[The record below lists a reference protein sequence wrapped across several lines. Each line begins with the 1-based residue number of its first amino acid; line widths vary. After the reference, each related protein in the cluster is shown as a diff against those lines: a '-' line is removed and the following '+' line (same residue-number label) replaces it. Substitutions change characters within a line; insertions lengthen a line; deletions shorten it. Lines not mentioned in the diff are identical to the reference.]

1 MSKVLILIAIML
13 LIISIIGS
21 AVVATQKE
29 NIIEKM
35 NINVFHTLMN
45 VFRIGLAASFICT
58 LILAIII
65 AIPIVVTVMAKKAEK
80 GFIEQRKSRINKSGA
95 KNMQNKDEVIKA
107 LDNLNHSLQ
116 VFTQAAQ
123 SSSSS
128 YNIRNAI
135 QELIDIL
142 HGTADYITDNPDQL
156 NSMRQFLN
164 YYIPTTTKYLQ
175 TYTDLIKRKRNTE
188 SKNITKTLA
197 EIEKIVCEMTELYKT
212 AYDDL
217 FSEKAMDVLAEIA
230 VTKQLL
236 ERDLPI

>member
-1 MSKVLILIAIML
+1 MMKILILIPIFL
-13 LIISIIGS
+13 LIISIAGS
-21 AVVATQKE
+21 VIVEQQKT
-29 NIIEKM
+29 NIILQTSITVYNNLKS
-35 NINVFHTLMN
+35 VFGICL
-45 VFRIGLAASFICT
+45 VASIICT
-58 LILAIII
+58 IVFGIII
-65 AIPIVVTVMAKKAEK
+65 AIPIAITLRAKMAEK
-80 GFIEQRKSRINKSGA
+80 GFIEQRKARINKSGV
-95 KNMQNKDEVIKA
+95 KNIQNKDEVINA
-107 LDNLNHSLQ
+107 LDSLNDSLQ

-135 QELIDIL
+135 LELIDIL

-164 YYIPTTTKYLQ
+164 YYIPTTTKYLK
-175 TYTDLIKRKRNTE
+175 TYIDLVKRKRNTE

-197 EIEKIVCEMTELYKT
+197 EIENIVCEMTELYKT

-236 ERDLPI
+236 ERDLPT